1 MNEPGD
7 VFDYVVV
14 GAGTAGCVLAARL
27 SEDRNT
33 RVALIEAGPKDTNP
47 FIHIPA
53 TVGAAIGTRNINW
66 RFMTVPQ
73 QHLSERSIPI
83 PRGHVIGGSGSING
97 MVYLRGHPTDF
108 DDWAAAG
115 NPGWS
120 YREVLPYF
128 LRSENND
135 AYPDSPYHGHGG
147 PMNVTYVKRPNP
159 MTPAF
164 LDAMQGLGFKRTDD
178 FNGPTTEGYG
188 PRQGTILKGRRVS
201 TATAYL
207 RAAGARS
214 NLSILTNTRAMGIVI
229 ENRRAAGVTVLGPG
243 DLGSG
248 GPGSGGP
255 GVGGARQLTA
265 RREVI
270 LAAGAIQSPQL
281 LMLSGIGDQE
291 QLRAVG
297 VDVKHHLPGVGANYH
312 DHLAVAVLM
321 EMKNT
326 QSYGI
331 SWRAAP
337 RGVANLLEYAL
348 FRTGPLASNVF
359 ESTGYIRTQPELSRP
374 DIQLVFQAARRNRNT
389 FPFPLGHGFAISI
402 VNLYPKSRGHVRLA
416 GNDPL
421 AAPLVD
427 PQLLSHPDDVAA
439 TLRGLKIGRQVT
451 RAASFAAYRA
461 VEVQPGPEVNDD
473 AALVDYIRRAAGTVH
488 HPCGSCRMGPAGGAA
503 AGSSVV
509 DPTLRVHGIEALRV
523 ADASVFPSVVGG
535 NTNAAVVMIAEK
547 AADMIRGIAAPP
559 AIDLPHARPEAAR
572 PAAARPA
579 AAVTAG
585 NSRRLTA

>member
-1 MNEPGD
+1 MSEQGE

-14 GAGTAGCVLAARL
+14 GAGTAGCVLASRL

-33 RVALIEAGPKDTNP
+33 RVALIEAGPMDRHP

-53 TVGAAIGTRNINW
+53 TVGAAISRPGINW

-73 QHLSERSIPI
+73 QHLAGRSIPI
-83 PRGHVIGGSGSING
+83 PRGHVVGGSGSING
-97 MVYLRGHPTDF
+97 MVYFRGHPSDF

-135 AYPDSPYHGHGG
+135 AYPDSVYHGHGG
-147 PMNVTYVKRPNP
+147 PMNVTDIKRPNP

-164 LDAMQGLGFKRTDD
+164 LQAMQGLGFKRNHD
-178 FNGPTTEGYG
+178 FNGPSPEGYG

-207 RAAGARS
+207 RPASRRG
-214 NLSILTNTRAMGIVI
+214 NLAILTNTRASQVVL
-229 ENRRAAGVTVLGPG
+229 ENRRAVGVSVLSAAGE
-243 DLGSG
+243 
-248 GPGSGGP
+248 
-255 GVGGARQLTA
+255 RQLA
-265 RREVI
+265 ASREVI
-270 LAAGAIQSPQL
+270 VAAGAILSPQL
-281 LMLSGIGDQE
+281 LMLSGIGDQDE
-291 QLRAVG
+291 LRTAG
-297 VDVKHHLPGVGANYH
+297 IQVKQHLPGVGANYH

-326 QSYGI
+326 ESYGI

-337 RGVANLLEYAL
+337 RGALNLLEYAL

-359 ESTGYIRTQPELSRP
+359 EATGFIRTLPELLRP
-374 DIQLVFQAARRNRNT
+374 DVQVVFQAARRNRNA

-402 VNLYPKSRGHVRLA
+402 VGLYPKSRGRVRLA
-416 GNDPL
+416 SNDPR

-427 PQLLSHPDDVAA
+427 PQLLSHPDDVD
-439 TLRGLKIGRQVT
+439 TMLRGLKIGRRVS
-451 RAASFAAYRA
+451 RAASFARYRA
-461 VEVQPGPEVNDD
+461 VEVQPGSEVEDD
-473 AALVDYIRRAAGTVH
+473 ASLVDYLRRAAATVH
-488 HPCGSCRMGPAGGAA
+488 HPCGSCRMGPDE
-503 AGSSVV
+503 SSVV
-509 DPTLRVHGIEALRV
+509 NEKLCVRGIEALRV
-523 ADASVFPSVVGG
+523 ADASVFPRLVGG

-547 AADMIRGIAAPP
+547 AADMIRGMPAPRS
-559 AIDLPHARPEAAR
+559 IDLPLVRSA
-572 PAAARPA
+572 
-579 AAVTAG
+579 
-585 NSRRLTA
+585 

>member
-14 GAGTAGCVLAARL
+14 GAGTAGCVLAGRL
-27 SEDRNT
+27 SEHRNT
-33 RVALIEAGPKDTNP
+33 RVALVEAGPKDSHP

-53 TVGAAIGTRNINW
+53 AVGAAIGRPSLNW

-73 QHLSERSIPI
+73 QNLSGRSIPI

-97 MVYLRGHPTDF
+97 MVYFRGHPTDF

-135 AYPDSPYHGHGG
+135 AYPNSPYHGHGG
-147 PMNVTYVKRPNP
+147 PVNVSYIKRPNP

-164 LDAMQGLGFKRTDD
+164 LDAMQGLGFKRTHD
-178 FNGPTTEGYG
+178 FNGATSEGYG
-188 PRQGTILKGRRVS
+188 LRQGTILNGRRVT

-207 RAAGARS
+207 REASRRD
-214 NLSILTNTRAMGIVI
+214 NLKILVDTLTTGVVI
-229 ENRRAAGVTVLGPG
+229 ENRRAVGVTVEAA
-243 DLGSG
+243 G
-248 GPGSGGP
+248 GK
-255 GVGGARQLTA
+255 RQLTA

-270 LAAGAIQSPQL
+270 LTAGAIQSPQL
-281 LMLSGIGDQE
+281 LMLSGVGDQE
-291 QLRAVG
+291 HLRAAG
-297 VDVKHHLPGVGANYH
+297 IEVKHHLPGVGANYH

-337 RGVANLLEYAL
+337 RGILNLFQYAL

-359 ESTGYIRTQPELSRP
+359 ESTGFIRTTPDRPRP
-374 DIQLVFQAARRNRNT
+374 DIQIVFQAARRNTNT

-402 VNLYPKSRGHVRLA
+402 VNLYPKSRGYVRLA
-416 GNDPL
+416 DNNPRTP
-421 AAPLVD
+421 PLVD

-439 TLRGLKIGRQVT
+439 TLRGFKIGRQVT
-451 RAASFAAYRA
+451 RAASFAPYRA
-461 VEVQPGPEVNDD
+461 VEVQPGPGLHDD
-473 AALVDYIRRAAGTVH
+473 AALIDYIRRASGTVH
-488 HPCGSCRMGPAGGAA
+488 HPCGSCRMGPAWTGAA
-503 AGSSVV
+503 GNGAAGNGAAGNGPDATSVV
-509 DPTLRVHGIEALRV
+509 DEKLRVHGIEGLRV

-547 AADMIRGIAAPP
+547 AADMIRGIAPP
-559 AIDLPHARPEAAR
+559 RSVELETEGD
-572 PAAARPA
+572 
-579 AAVTAG
+579 
-585 NSRRLTA
+585 

>member
-1 MNEPGD
+1 MSEPGE

-27 SEDRNT
+27 SEATDV

-53 TVGAAIGTRNINW
+53 TVGAAISMRSINW

-73 QHLSERSIPI
+73 KSLAGRSIPI

-97 MVYLRGHPTDF
+97 MVYFRGHPTDF

-135 AYPDSPYHGHGG
+135 AYPHSPYHGHGG
-147 PMNVTYVKRPNP
+147 PMNVAFVPRPNP

-164 LDAMQGLGFKRTDD
+164 LDAMQGLGYKRTDD
-178 FNGPTTEGYG
+178 FNGANTEGYG

-207 RAAGARS
+207 KAASLRG
-214 NLSILTNTRAMGIVI
+214 NLTILTNTLASEVVI
-229 ENRRAAGVTVLGPG
+229 ENRRAVGVAVQGEGGKRKLG
-243 DLGSG
+243 
-248 GPGSGGP
+248 
-255 GVGGARQLTA
+255 A

-270 LAAGAIQSPQL
+270 VAGGAIQSPQL
-281 LMLSGIGDQE
+281 LMLSGIGDAG
-291 QLRAVG
+291 QLQAAG
-297 VDVKHHLPGVGANYH
+297 IEVKLHLPGVGANYQ
-312 DHLAVAVLM
+312 DHLAAAVMM
-321 EMKNT
+321 EMKNSE
-326 QSYGI
+326 SYGI

-337 RGVANLLEYAL
+337 RGLMNIAEYAL

-359 ESTGYIRTQPELSRP
+359 EATGFVRTLPELKRP
-374 DIQLVFQAARRNRNT
+374 DIQVVFQAARRNRSA

-402 VNLYPKSRGHVRLA
+402 VGLYPKSRGHVRLA
-416 GNDPL
+416 SGDPT
-421 AAPLVD
+421 AAPKVD
-427 PQLLSHPDDVAA
+427 PELFSHPDDVAMM
-439 TLRGLKIGRQVT
+439 LRGLKIGRQVT
-451 RAASFAAYRA
+451 RAASFAKYRA
-461 VEVQPGPEVNDD
+461 AEVQPGPAIDDD
-473 AALVDYIRRAAGTVH
+473 AGLVDYIRRASGTVH
-488 HPCGSCRMGPAGGAA
+488 HPCGSCRMGPDEQ
-503 AGSSVV
+503 SVV
-509 DPTLRVHGIEALRV
+509 DEKLCVRGVEGLRV
-523 ADASVFPSVVGG
+523 ADASIFPSVVGG

-547 AADMIRGIAAPP
+547 AADMILGRAAPKP
-559 AIDLPHARPEAAR
+559 IDLAAQ
-572 PAAARPA
+572 PA
-579 AAVTAG
+579 
-585 NSRRLTA
+585 